1 MKRRD
6 IYKSGYS
13 FAKEKNQK
21 EIRRLKIVSIVLPL
35 FILFLL
41 VFGIIRSLDF
51 FSPKKEE
58 VKQLFDPAA
67 EERRINEY
75 ETRLAQYESVSIPY
89 DDPQNRFSVIFMTPY
104 VSDKI
109 GVVIY
114 TDKDYDNVKREA
126 AAIVQKAREKVSI
139 DTVTYIDRFKQK

>member
-1 MKRRD
+1 MKPRD

-104 VSDKI
+104 VSNKI

-114 TDKDYDNVKREA
+114 TDKDYDNVF
-126 AAIVQKAREKVSI
+126 
-139 DTVTYIDRFKQK
+139 VTTSENENTQENNLQRNFCHER